1 MLTALERSDVISI
14 SSSMQVLLTS
24 HLPVFSQ
31 FLVSKLST
39 HNPLSLLTLAPPLR
53 AIYFNDYS

>member
-14 SSSMQVLLTS
+14 LSSMQVLLTS

-31 FLVSKLST
+31 LLVSKLS
-39 HNPLSLLTLAPPLR
+39 
-53 AIYFNDYS
+53 FYS